1 MMKQIYKIA
10 GLLMLTL
17 AASTSVQAAKS
28 VGYVYDSMGD
38 IVHNPTGECWRTIL
52 WTPENALAE
61 CGDVADADKD
71 GVVDSSDQCP
81 NTGAGVM
88 VDAKGCAK
96 DSDNDGVADSSDRCP
111 GTASGIMVDAAGCA
125 KDSDGDGVAD
135 SMDQCS
141 GTPNGARVD
150 SKGCVLDADHDGV
163 SDNRDHCP
171 GTAAGVS
178 VDNDGCAINMD
189 ADGDGINDA
198 NDQCPGTA
206 RGVAVNNRG
215 CELEANIKLDHVQF
229 KTGTAVLSAD
239 SRNILNHVADVLKQN
254 PHLNFE
260 VAGHTDS
267 TGNYQANVNLSQQ
280 RANSVR
286 DYLISHG
293 VAASRLSAKG
303 YGPDKPVASNDSREG
318 RRMNRRVELRLK

>member
-1 MMKQIYKIA
+1 MMKQIYKIT
-10 GLLMLTL
+10 GLLMLAL
-17 AASTSVQAAKS
+17 ATSTSVQAAKS

-61 CGDVADADKD
+61 CGDVADTDND

-88 VDAKGCAK
+88 VDAMGCAK
-96 DSDNDGVADSSDRCP
+96 DSDKDGVADNNDSCP
-111 GTASGIMVDAAGCA
+111 GTATGFIVDASGCA

-135 SMDQCS
+135 SLDRCTN
-141 GTPNGARVD
+141 TPKGAGVD
-150 SKGCVLDADHDGV
+150 SQGCVMDSDHDGV

-171 GTAAGVS
+171 GTAGGAS

-215 CELEANIKLDHVQF
+215 CELQANIKLDHVQF
-229 KTGTAVLSAD
+229 NTGTAELDVR
-239 SRNILNHVADVLKQN
+239 SRSILDKVADVLKQN
-254 PHLNFE
+254 PHLSFE
-260 VAGHTDS
+260 IAGHTDN
-267 TGNYQANVNLSQQ
+267 TGNYKANVKLSQQ
-280 RANSVR
+280 RAEAVR
-286 DYLISHG
+286 RYLINEG
-293 VAASRLSAKG
+293 VAADRLSAKG
-303 YGPDKPVASNDSREG
+303 YGPDKPVATNATYQG
-318 RRMNRRVELRLK
+318 RRLNRRVELNLK